1 MASWKCLRQDGGF
14 SSQSRR
20 RDDIIFVDR
29 YRQYW
34 GSTKAKS
41 LRTIVD
47 SNHYPDV
54 KWGKTCAFSIIAC
67 LCLLAEYDLSMS
79 EMRLLREFWY
89 NTHHEW

>member
-1 MASWKCLRQDGGF
+1 MASWKCHRQDGGF

-20 RDDIIFVDR
+20 RDDIIFVGR

-34 GSTKAKS
+34 GSAKAKS

-54 KWGKTCAFSIIAC
+54 KWGIKSFDVRDVTPQGI
-67 LCLLAEYDLSMS
+67 LV
-79 EMRLLREFWY
+79 
-89 NTHHEW
+89 